1 MIKKLKLI
9 ILFIFILGC
18 DKNEE
23 PMKNILRIDFQEG
36 DLASLHPHDLM
47 IYLRGISIAKT
58 LFEGLT
64 RIDEEGKAQLAGAKS
79 VDISGLTYTFKL
91 RENHWSD
98 GSLVTAQQYERAWKG
113 ALAPNSPCLRP
124 DLLYIL
130 KNAQAVKKGLLPIDQ
145 LGVKAL
151 DAETLVIELCRPSP
165 HFLHLLAQPI
175 CVPLSDKAFN
185 GPFMVEHWERSSA
198 MRLKPNPYFWNRNK
212 VLLDEIDVFMVENHE
227 TAFALFEKK
236 LLDWIGV
243 PSCPLSPEQVEYLK
257 KENKLLSKPI
267 DRAFWVFLNTK
278 NPALSSPFIRKAL
291 SLAINRQD
299 ISHHIFSGSTP
310 LEKPLP
316 HSLLA
321 SKPKTRLKED
331 PTEAKQMLEKGM
343 KEMGISEL
351 PPLVITYSQQANRKQ
366 MAEYLKEKWEKTLG
380 IDVRLEPEEW
390 NVLRTHLAKGQFAIS
405 GAYEASFYHDP
416 LELMERSGDFAQW
429 IDASY
434 QDKIAKAGQETD
446 ERERNRYLAEA
457 EEILMDQM
465 PFIPVASDI
474 FLFAHNPK
482 LRGYA
487 FDSVGAIDFSYA
499 TLK

>member
-1 MIKKLKLI
+1 MIKKLKFL
-9 ILFIFILGC
+9 ILFFFVIGC
-18 DKNEE
+18 HKNEE

-64 RIDEEGKAQLAGAKS
+64 RIDEEGRAQLAGAVS
-79 VDISGLTYTFKL
+79 VHIDGLKYTFKL

-98 GSLVTAQQYERAWKG
+98 GTPVTAQQYEMAWKG
-113 ALAPNSPCLRP
+113 ALSPNSPCPRP

-130 KNAQAVKKGLLPIDQ
+130 KNAQAVKKGQMPIDE
-145 LGVKAL
+145 LGIKAL
-151 DAETLVIELCRPSP
+151 DHDTLVVELCRPSP

-175 CVPLSDKAFN
+175 CAPLSGKAFN

-198 MRLKPNPYFWNRNK
+198 MRLKPNPHFWNRDK
-212 VLLDEIDVFMVENHE
+212 VQLDEIDVFMVENHE
-227 TAFALFEKK
+227 TAFALFERK

-267 DRAFWVFLNTK
+267 DRAFWVFLNTQ
-278 NPALSSPFIRKAL
+278 NRALSSPSIRKAL

-299 ISHHIFSGSTP
+299 VSQHIFSGSTP

-316 HSLLA
+316 RSLLPSA
-321 SKPKTRLKED
+321 AKTPLKED
-331 PTEAKQMLEKGM
+331 LAKAKQMLQEGLN
-343 KEMGISEL
+343 ELGISEL
-351 PPLVITYSQQANRKQ
+351 PTLVITYSQQANRKQ
-366 MAEYLKEKWEKTLG
+366 MAEYLKETWKKTLG
-380 IDVRLEPEEW
+380 IDVQLEPQEW
-390 NVLRTHLAKGQFAIS
+390 NVLRTNLAKGQFMIS

-429 IDASY
+429 TDAEY
-434 QDKIAKAGQETD
+434 LEKIAKAGQEID
-446 ERERNRYLAEA
+446 ERARNRTLAEA

-465 PFIPVASDI
+465 PFIPITSDI

-482 LRGYA
+482 LQGYA

-499 TLK
+499 TLR